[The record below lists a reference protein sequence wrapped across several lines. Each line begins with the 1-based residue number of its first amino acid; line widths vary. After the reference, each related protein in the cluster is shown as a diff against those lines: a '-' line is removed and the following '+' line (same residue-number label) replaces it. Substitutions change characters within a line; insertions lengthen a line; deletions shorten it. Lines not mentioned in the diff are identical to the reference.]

1 MCHHSCLRKEGRSD
15 WEAATAVFADGE
27 EWDIPTLFII
37 DYMHK
42 STGKAVVEAS
52 SQGTSAKRKNL
63 NIYGHI
69 HVYNNM
75 SDIPAE
81 RKAKVRAT
89 LQAF

>member
-15 WEAATAVFADGE
+15 WEAATAVFSDGE

-37 DYMHK
+37 DCKAKMA
-42 STGKAVVEAS
+42 GKDVVEKS
-52 SQGTSAKRKNL
+52 GQGTSAKRPNM
-63 NIYGHI
+63 YGHI